1 MSPTTKS
8 ETVEDFETGCAE
20 AAKVDR
26 DNQQRKS
33 TLAHTKERR
42 KFMATPQI
50 GYTRKPTPCPGMVNT
65 RRRVLSSY
73 STLHFSAQMV

>member
-1 MSPTTKS
+1 MSPTIKS
-8 ETVEDFETGCAE
+8 EAVEDLETGCAE

-33 TLAHTKERR
+33 TRSHTKERN

-50 GYTRKPTPCPGMVNT
+50 DYTRKPTPYPKTGNT

-73 STLHFSAQMV
+73 LLLNFSA